1 MRDLSSGVGKF
12 LTLIAVT
19 ALGAMIFAPLAAASP
34 VLGWAQSS
42 VVLSHNT
49 AADSGTPASLL
60 NGIPERGADWQIGSS
75 ATLRTDVTFATN
87 TIDVASVALDPIA
100 RISYGRAY
108 GPTGAARLTDNRVPS
123 NAEPGDPGSGLSV
136 FGSNGLGRDYVTP
149 VPEPAT
155 LLLVGAGL
163 IGVAASRKKFK
174 KT

>member
-42 VVLSHNT
+42 VVLSRNT
-49 AADSGTPASLL
+49 ATDSGARASVL
-60 NGIPERGADWQIGSS
+60 NGIPERGAEWQIGSS
-75 ATLRTDVTFATN
+75 ATRLTDATFATN
-87 TIDVASVALDPIA
+87 TVDVAGIALDPIA

-108 GPTGAARLTDNRVPS
+108 GPTGSLRLTDNRAPGNV
-123 NAEPGDPGSGLSV
+123 EPGDPGSGLSA